1 MTTARLIVGP
11 QLVERIVH
19 GLKNGWGWSQDDGC
33 SRDALCCGDI
43 GELDATTAAIVSPGV
58 VDVGLLEVVE
68 DLAF

>member
-1 MTTARLIVGP
+1 MTAVVAMP
-11 QLVERIVH
+11 
-19 GLKNGWGWSQDDGC
+19 C
-33 SRDALCCGDI
+33 AGDI